1 MTTATLAAT
10 ITPATVPVSAPAAA
24 PAAEWVTLADPETA
38 RIAHLLRRAG
48 FAPTRAE
55 IDRAVSMG
63 YAAAVEELLYPE
75 NQPDLEIEDLIRRY
89 HTDQNSLM
97 LLESSQGYWLYRIIN
112 SRRPLE
118 EKMALFWHGLFAT
131 AYGKLNHAKAVV
143 NQTHT
148 FRRVGLGR
156 FADILAALSGDPAMI
171 FWLDNKDNHKD
182 APNENYGRELL
193 ELFSM
198 GIGNYSEAD
207 VKAAAR
213 AFTGWTIDNA
223 DYMSIRASRD
233 SFWPYGR
240 IDWQF
245 RYRDDDHDATE
256 KTFLGHTGAF
266 GGQDV
271 IDIIV
276 RQPATAQY
284 IAGKLYNFFVSD
296 RPDAHAIGILA
307 DEFTATSGDI
317 RAVMRCLFM
326 SDFFA
331 DASVRLARVKSPAEL
346 VGGTAR
352 LAGSHR
358 TPEWSIVNLALDVN
372 FMGQEILNPP
382 TVEGWHTGREW
393 IDTGNLVERINA
405 AGAEMRDTTRPGVRA
420 IIDRVRQYGDVQTPP
435 QLTES
440 CLDAVGM
447 FEVSAG
453 TLDSLTALAAP
464 WGEIRFD
471 RQDTIACAEQRVAEM
486 LQLIVA
492 AREYQLA

>member
-1 MTTATLAAT
+1 MTTAT
-10 ITPATVPVSAPAAA
+10 PAASA
-24 PAAEWVTLADPETA
+24 TAASVAEPAAEWVALADSETA

-48 FAPTRAE
+48 FGPTRAE
-55 IDRAVSMG
+55 IDRAAAMG
-63 YAAAVEELLYPE
+63 YAATVEELLYPE

-97 LLESSQGYWLYRIIN
+97 LLESNQSYWLYRIIN

-131 AYGKLNHAKAVV
+131 AYSKLNHAKAVV

-148 FRRVGLGR
+148 FRRVGLGK
-156 FADILAALSGDPAMI
+156 FADILLELSRDPAMI
-171 FWLDNKDNHKD
+171 FWLDNKDNHRD

-198 GIGNYSEAD
+198 GIGNYTEDD

-223 DYMSIRASRD
+223 EYMSIRASRD

-245 RYRDDDHDATE
+245 RYREDDHDSTT
-256 KTFLGHTGAF
+256 KTFLGHTGKF
-266 GGQDV
+266 GGQEV

-276 RQPATAQY
+276 RQPATAHY

-296 RPDAHAIGILA
+296 RPDAEAISILS
-307 DEFTATSGDI
+307 DEFMATGGDI
-317 RAVMRCLFM
+317 RAVMRCLLM
-326 SDFFA
+326 SDFFT

-358 TPEWSIVNLALDVN
+358 TPEWSIVNLALDIN

-405 AGAEMRDTTRPGVRA
+405 AGAEMRDVNRPGVCA
-420 IIDRVRQYGDVQTPP
+420 VIERVRQRGNILSPA
-435 QLTES
+435 QLAES

-447 FEVSAG
+447 FEVSEG

-464 WGEIRFD
+464 WGEVRFD
-471 RQDTIACAEQRVAEM
+471 RDDTAACAEQRVAEM

>member
-1 MTTATLAAT
+1 MTLPQGKLTNAERITLT
-10 ITPATVPVSAPAAA
+10 
-24 PAAEWVTLADPETA
+24 DPETA
-38 RIAHLLRRAG
+38 RVAHLLRRAG
-48 FAPTRAE
+48 FGATRSE
-55 IDRAVSMG
+55 IDRAASQG
-63 YAAAVEELLYPE
+63 YEVAVGELLHPE
-75 NQPDLEIEDLIRRY
+75 SQPDLEIEDLIRRY

-112 SRRPLE
+112 TRRPLE

-148 FRRVGLGR
+148 FRRHGLGN
-156 FADILAALSGDPAMI
+156 FADILLELSRDPAMI

-198 GIGNYSEAD
+198 GIGNYTEDD

-213 AFTGWTIDNA
+213 SFTGWTIDNTQ
-223 DYMSIRASRD
+223 YMSIRASRD

-245 RYRDDDHDATE
+245 RYRDDDHDDRE
-256 KTFLGHTGAF
+256 KTFLGHTGTF
-266 GGQDV
+266 NGQEI

-276 RQPATAQY
+276 RQPATAHY
-284 IAGKLYNFFVSD
+284 IASKLYNFFVSD
-296 RPDAHAIGILA
+296 RPDEEAIGMLA
-307 DEFTATSGDI
+307 DEFTRTEGDI
-317 RAVMRCLFM
+317 RSVMRLLFL
-326 SDFFA
+326 SDFFSEESA
-331 DASVRLARVKSPAEL
+331 RLARVKSPAEL

-358 TPEWSIVNLALDVN
+358 TPEWTICNLAMDVN

-382 TVEGWHTGREW
+382 TVEGWHTGIEW

-405 AGAEMRDTTRPGVRA
+405 AGAEIRDPARPGVRA
-420 IIDRVRQYGDVQTPP
+420 IIDRVKAAGDVQSPH
-435 QLTES
+435 QLADS
-440 CLDAVGM
+440 CLGAMGM
-447 FEVSAG
+447 LEVSEG
-453 TLDSLTALAAP
+453 TFDSLVAMAAP
-464 WGEIRFD
+464 WGDVRFD
-471 RQDTIACAEQRVAEM
+471 RDDSSACAEEHVAEM
-486 LQLIVA
+486 LQLIVSS
-492 AREYQLA
+492 REYQLA

>member
-1 MTTATLAAT
+1 MTPTQNPQLGADR
-10 ITPATVPVSAPAAA
+10 IS
-24 PAAEWVTLADPETA
+24 LADAETIRA
-38 RIAHLLRRAG
+38 AHLLRRAG
-48 FAPTRAE
+48 FTPTRAE
-55 IDRAVSMG
+55 IDRAVAQG
-63 YAAAVEELLYPE
+63 YEATVEELLHPDE
-75 NQPDLEIEDLIRRY
+75 RPDLEIEDLIRRY
-89 HTDQNSLM
+89 HVDHNSLM

-112 SRRPLE
+112 TQRPLE

-148 FRRVGLGR
+148 FRRHGLGK
-156 FADILAALSGDPAMI
+156 FADILLELSRDPAMI

-198 GIGNYSEAD
+198 GIGNYTEDD

-213 AFTGWTIDNA
+213 AFTGWTIENTE
-223 DYMSIRASRD
+223 YMSIRASRD

-245 RYRDDDHDATE
+245 RYRDDDHDDSE
-256 KTFLGHTGAF
+256 KVFLGHTGPF
-266 GGQDV
+266 SGQDV

-276 RQPATAQY
+276 KQPATAHY
-284 IAGKLYNFFVSD
+284 IAGKLYGFFVSD
-296 RPDAHAIGILA
+296 RPDEEAIGILA
-307 DEFTATSGDI
+307 DEFTRSGGDI
-317 RAVMRCLFM
+317 RAVMRCMFL
-326 SDFFA
+326 SGFFA
-331 DASVRLARVKSPAEL
+331 SEGARLARVKSPAEL

-358 TPEWSIVNLALDVN
+358 QPEWTIANLAMDVN

-382 TVEGWHTGREW
+382 TVEGWHTGMEW

-405 AGAEMRDTTRPGVRA
+405 AGAEMRDTNRPGVRA
-420 IIDRVRQYGDVQTPP
+420 IVERVRETRDVFSP
-435 QLTES
+435 QQFAEA

-447 FEVSAG
+447 FEVSQA
-453 TLDSLTALAAP
+453 TMDSLVSLAAE
-464 WGEIRFD
+464 WDDVRFD
-471 RQDTIACAEQRVAEM
+471 RPDAAACAEERVTEM

-492 AREYQLA
+492 SREYQLA

>member
-1 MTTATLAAT
+1 MTLTRDAQLGAQR
-10 ITPATVPVSAPAAA
+10 I
-24 PAAEWVTLADPETA
+24 TLADSETV

-48 FAPTRAE
+48 FTPTRAE
-55 IDRAVSMG
+55 IERAVAQG
-63 YAAAVEELLYPE
+63 YEATVEELLHPDE
-75 NQPDLEIEDLIRRY
+75 QPDLEIEDLIRRY
-89 HTDQNSLM
+89 HVDQNSLM
-97 LLESSQGYWLYRIIN
+97 LLDSSQGYWLYRIIN

-148 FRRVGLGR
+148 FRRHGLGK
-156 FADILAALSGDPAMI
+156 FADILLELSRDPAMI
-171 FWLDNKDNHKD
+171 FWLDNKDNHRD

-198 GIGNYSEAD
+198 GIGNYTEDD

-213 AFTGWTIDNA
+213 SFTGWTIENTE
-223 DYMSIRASRD
+223 YMSIRASRD

-245 RYRDDDHDATE
+245 RYRDDDHDDTE

-266 GGQDV
+266 NGQDV
-271 IDIIV
+271 IDIII
-276 RQPATAQY
+276 RQPATAHY

-296 RPDAHAIGILA
+296 RPDEEAIGILA
-307 DEFTATSGDI
+307 DEFTRTEGDI
-317 RAVMRCLFM
+317 RAVMRRMFL
-326 SDFFA
+326 SDFFV
-331 DASVRLARVKSPAEL
+331 DQSVRLGRVKSPAEL

-358 TPEWSIVNLALDVN
+358 TPEWTICNLAMDVN

-382 TVEGWHTGREW
+382 TVEGWHTGMEW

-405 AGAEMRDTTRPGVRA
+405 AGAEMRDTSRPGVRA
-420 IIDRVRQYGDVQTPP
+420 VIDRVKSAGNNLAP
-435 QLTES
+435 QQLAEA
-440 CLDAVGM
+440 CLDALGM
-447 FEVSAG
+447 FEVSDA
-453 TLDSLTALAAP
+453 TLDSLVALAAP
-464 WGEIRFD
+464 WGEVRFD
-471 RQDTIACAEQRVAEM
+471 RPEAAACAEERISEM

-492 AREYQLA
+492 SREYQLA

>member
-1 MTTATLAAT
+1 MSLAQQSQHT
-10 ITPATVPVSAPAAA
+10 S
-24 PAAEWVTLADPETA
+24 LADAETRRA
-38 RIAHLLRRAG
+38 AHLLRRAG
-48 FAPTRAE
+48 FGPTRQE
-55 IDRAVSMG
+55 IDRAVSRG
-63 YAAAVEELLYPE
+63 YAATVEELLHPE
-75 NQPDLEIEDLIRRY
+75 AQPDLEIEDLIRRY
-89 HTDQNSLM
+89 HVDQNSLM
-97 LLESSQGYWLYRIIN
+97 LLESSQSYWVYRIIN

-148 FRRVGLGR
+148 FRRFGLGK
-156 FADILAALSGDPAMI
+156 FADILIELSRDPAMI

-198 GIGNYSEAD
+198 GIGNYTEDD
-207 VKAAAR
+207 VKMAAR

-245 RYRDDDHDATE
+245 RYRENDHDAGE
-256 KTFLGHTGAF
+256 KTFLGYTGPF

-276 RQPATAQY
+276 GQPATARY
-284 IAGKLYNFFVSD
+284 ISGRLYNFFVSD
-296 RPDAHAIGILA
+296 RTDEQAVDLLA
-307 DEFTATSGDI
+307 DEFMRSGGDI
-317 RAVMRCLFM
+317 GSVMRFLFL
-326 SDFFA
+326 SDFFT
-331 DASVRLARVKSPAEL
+331 DESVRLARVKSPAEM

-352 LAGSHR
+352 IAGTHR
-358 TPEWSIVNLALDVN
+358 YPDWTIVNLAMDVN

-382 TVEGWHTGREW
+382 TVEGWHTGTEW

-405 AGAEMRDTTRPGVRA
+405 AGIGMRDTKNPGVRA
-420 IIDRVRQYGDVQTPP
+420 IVNRVKARGDVVEPR
-435 QLTES
+435 QLAEA
-440 CLDAVGM
+440 CLDAVGV
-447 FEVSAG
+447 FEVSQA
-453 TLDSLTALAAP
+453 TMDSLVAMASP
-464 WGEIRFD
+464 WGSLRFD
-471 RQDTIACAEQRVAEM
+471 RADTVGCAEQRVTEM

-492 AREYQLA
+492 SREFQLA